1 MLMKSHRV
9 FRSFWLYAGLIF
21 LAVIYQI
28 PYYIILRNALM
39 TQREIAAFDW
49 IVWPAQMQWQNLVN
63 LFNDPIAP
71 MAIGLKNS
79 AIISF
84 FQVSGQLIVTS
95 MAGYGLA
102 RVAYRWADHVF
113 YIILGALMVPSAAI
127 FVQTFLVVAQIGWV
141 NTLPG
146 LIVPP
151 MFYVF
156 SVFIFRQFF
165 LDFPQALEDAGRID
179 GLGYYGLFWRI
190 VVPNSTGIFV
200 ALGTIGLIRSWN
212 AFLWPLVVGQNR
224 DSWTVQVVLSTFM
237 TAQTINLPALFMG
250 AAVGILPM
258 LIIFFLVQRYIV
270 EGVKTTGIK

>member
-1 MLMKSHRV
+1 MKSHRV

>member
-1 MLMKSHRV
+1 MKTRRY
-9 FRSFWLYAGLIF
+9 FQSFWLYALLIGLAIIF
-21 LAVIYQI
+21 LI
-28 PYYIILRNALM
+28 PYYVIARNALM

-49 IVWPAQMQWQNLVN
+49 ILWPSQMQWQNLVD

-71 MAIGLKNS
+71 MGIGLKNS
-79 AIISF
+79 AIVSI
-84 FQVSGQLIVTS
+84 FQVAGHLIVTS

-102 RVAYRWADHVF
+102 RIRYKWADAVF
-113 YIILGALMVPSAAI
+113 FVVLGALMVPAAAI
-127 FVQTFLVVAQIGWV
+127 FVQTFLVVAEMGWV
-141 NTLPG
+141 STMQG

-156 SVFIFRQFF
+156 SAFIFRQFF
-165 LDFPQALEDAGRID
+165 LDFPQELEDAARVD
-179 GLGYYGLFWRI
+179 GLGYFGIFWRI
-190 VVPNSTGIFV
+190 VVPNSTGVFV

-212 AFLWPLVVGQNR
+212 SFLWPLVVGQTK
-224 DSWTVQVVLSTFM
+224 DTWTVQVVLSTFL

>member
-84 FQVSGQLIVTS
+84 FQVSGQLIVIPIT
-95 MAGYGLA
+95 GYGK
-102 RVAYRWADHVF
+102 
-113 YIILGALMVPSAAI
+113 PS
-127 FVQTFLVVAQIGWV
+127 
-141 NTLPG
+141 
-146 LIVPP
+146 
-151 MFYVF
+151 
-156 SVFIFRQFF
+156 
-165 LDFPQALEDAGRID
+165 
-179 GLGYYGLFWRI
+179 
-190 VVPNSTGIFV
+190 
-200 ALGTIGLIRSWN
+200 
-212 AFLWPLVVGQNR
+212 
-224 DSWTVQVVLSTFM
+224 
-237 TAQTINLPALFMG
+237 
-250 AAVGILPM
+250 
-258 LIIFFLVQRYIV
+258 
-270 EGVKTTGIK
+270 